1 MVRYCLEPPTRL
13 GGLACFSLSL
23 AFFLTMGLGEKKAR
37 QVGLLGEQ
45 AKTGNNRL
53 NKQKQ
58 FQNQLGWSSCFLATS
73 RYKSDE
79 GAIGL

>member
-1 MVRYCLEPPTRL
+1 MLGYCLEPPTRL

-37 QVGLLGEQ
+37 QVGLLGTRLRQ

-53 NKQKQ
+53 NKQKR
-58 FQNQLGWSSCFLATS
+58 FQNQLAGPGDF
-73 RYKSDE
+73 
-79 GAIGL
+79 